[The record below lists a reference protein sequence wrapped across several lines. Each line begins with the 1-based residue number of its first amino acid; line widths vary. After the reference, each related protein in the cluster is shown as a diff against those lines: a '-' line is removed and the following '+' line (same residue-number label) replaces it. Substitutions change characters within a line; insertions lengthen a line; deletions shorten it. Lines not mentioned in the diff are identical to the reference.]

1 MRSSIVSPRTTASAF
16 TAVPASTANAPSI
29 RPPAVITAFT
39 AGYFLARVFF
49 LPATVRLGPLRVRA
63 LVFVR

>member
-1 MRSSIVSPRTTASAF
+1 MSLLTRKLFSRRGANGPDTGSGAQPQRGQSGTGPPTGYL
-16 TAVPASTANAPSI
+16 PA
-29 RPPAVITAFT
+29 
-39 AGYFLARVFF
+39 FF